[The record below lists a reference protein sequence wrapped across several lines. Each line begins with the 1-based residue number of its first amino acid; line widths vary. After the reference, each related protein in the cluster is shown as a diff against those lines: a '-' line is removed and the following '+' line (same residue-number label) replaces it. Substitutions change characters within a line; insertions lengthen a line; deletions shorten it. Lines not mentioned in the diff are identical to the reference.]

1 LSRQKPVKKIKARLL
16 PDREQ
21 LPDETDE
28 EFAQYNRLRTTVE
41 EQMVHTPCEGNK
53 EKAYCRKG
61 CKPWWPKCS
70 KRFPHDFLEETAFV
84 EDGYVQLRRP
94 NDGVTVKKFCKDL
107 KKEVEADNRHVVAYS
122 PYLLLKFKCH
132 INVELTNS
140 IRSCKYI
147 FKYLFS
153 K

>member
-1 LSRQKPVKKIKARLL
+1 
-16 PDREQ
+16 
-21 LPDETDE
+21 
-28 EFAQYNRLRTTVE
+28 
-41 EQMVHTPCEGNK
+41 MVHTPCEGNK

-61 CKPWWPKCS
+61 SKPWWPKCS

-122 PYLLLKFKCH
+122 PFLLLKFKCH

-153 K
+153 KWNRFTSKLFFQRESTRLWWSSLRHARSPTAQFWEQRVQ